1 MNKRRLVKIFIVLLL
16 ISIMTIVFLY
26 FKDIGVKQ
34 YMLTNNNFD
43 LIDIDNYEVFLTGET
58 HTMAKSDEFKKTFFS
73 YLNKNAGVKNIIEEI
88 GFCSGLV
95 LNRYLE
101 TGDEKDLEF
110 FMEQLKGT
118 MAYNKEKYEFYKWL
132 YEYNQQLAE
141 EDKITIYGI
150 DIEHQPLTA
159 LRGISTLIDTKKEV
173 PKSLEEAI
181 RYVRKNNQDAS
192 LYLKMAYDKNKEDCE
207 EYFGDDF
214 IVFENCIKN
223 LYPKETGSDMRDKV
237 MMDNFS
243 FVYSLNEGEKFFGQL
258 GSEHIYQDYMDTDYM
273 SSDEERFGILINSK
287 NSPVKNKV
295 YSLLCVYQNIDS
307 NNPSENSFDYS
318 LIKNYKEDIFIDL
331 LQENSPFYKKKYFF
345 KDKKNTGVT
354 CDYIQGLMILI
365 NSNETTPL

>member
-159 LRGISTLIDTKKEV
+159 IRGISTLIDTKKEV

-207 EYFGDDF
+207 
-214 IVFENCIKN
+214 
-223 LYPKETGSDMRDKV
+223 
-237 MMDNFS
+237 
-243 FVYSLNEGEKFFGQL
+243 
-258 GSEHIYQDYMDTDYM
+258 
-273 SSDEERFGILINSK
+273 DELP
-287 NSPVKNKV
+287 PVK
-295 YSLLCVYQNIDS
+295 
-307 NNPSENSFDYS
+307 
-318 LIKNYKEDIFIDL
+318 
-331 LQENSPFYKKKYFF
+331 
-345 KDKKNTGVT
+345 
-354 CDYIQGLMILI
+354 
-365 NSNETTPL
+365 